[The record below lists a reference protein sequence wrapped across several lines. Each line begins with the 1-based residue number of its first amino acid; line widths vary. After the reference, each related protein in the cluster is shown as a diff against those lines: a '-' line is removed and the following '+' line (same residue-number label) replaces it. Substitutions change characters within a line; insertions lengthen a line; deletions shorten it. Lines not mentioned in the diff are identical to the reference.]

1 MISIP
6 QKSYFEA
13 WKIENIPL
21 NLNPK
26 NIIGALP
33 VQTGSSLILFFQ
45 VLTDNLILSDKGKN
59 VTWKPNITDLLPIF

>member
-21 NLNPK
+21 YLNPK
-26 NIIGALP
+26 NIIGEFP

-45 VLTDNLILSDKGKN
+45 ELTDKGKN
-59 VTWKPNITDLLPIF
+59 VTWKPNIPDLLPIF